1 MYSEQMKQ
9 KCGRNVGREGGKK
22 EGSAEG
28 RKEGFDGFLWLN
40 IFVVS
45 L

>member
-1 MYSEQMKQ
+1 MYYEQMKQ
-9 KCGRNVGREGGKK
+9 RCGKK
-22 EGSAEG
+22 EK
-28 RKEGFDGFLWLN
+28 KEGFDGFLWLN